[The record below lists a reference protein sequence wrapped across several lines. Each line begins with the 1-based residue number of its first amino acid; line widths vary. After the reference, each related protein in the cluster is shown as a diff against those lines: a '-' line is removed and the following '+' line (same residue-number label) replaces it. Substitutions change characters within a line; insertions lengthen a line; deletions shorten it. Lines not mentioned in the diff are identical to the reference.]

1 MDKVQVHPTG
11 FMKVSNPNEN
21 WKFLCGE
28 LMRGIGGI
36 LLSPVTG
43 WRFVDELQP
52 RDVVTDAVLKHSQIG
67 QNNEIGLKSDNG
79 DGYGSVIVIS
89 GNDYQKPPLT
99 SSSTSPKGYYKK
111 DQLRI
116 CITC

>member
-1 MDKVQVHPTG
+1 
-11 FMKVSNPNEN
+11 
-21 WKFLCGE
+21 
-28 LMRGIGGI
+28 MRGIGGI

-52 RDVVTDAVLKHSQIG
+52 RDVVTDAVLKHSPIG

-89 GNDYQKPPLT
+89 GNDYQKATTHIEFYKSQGLH
-99 SSSTSPKGYYKK
+99 KK

-116 CITC
+116 

>member
-1 MDKVQVHPTG
+1 
-11 FMKVSNPNEN
+11 
-21 WKFLCGE
+21 
-28 LMRGIGGI
+28 MRGIGGI

-89 GNDYQKPPLT
+89 GTTTKSHHSHRVLQVPRVIT
-99 SSSTSPKGYYKK
+99 R
-111 DQLRI
+111 RI
-116 CITC
+116 N